1 MAEDVKVAQEVET
14 QAAVNAVTEADQ
26 KVANLQMEKAA
37 KKAKKHEERLAK
49 HPKIGKFINW
59 VDDNKIPLG
68 VGVLIGGPLGV
79 GGTILYNKFSKKS
92 DAEVAVEADVEETDT
107 EADKVPFDTES

>member
-1 MAEDVKVAQEVET
+1 MADDVKVAQEVET

-79 GGTILYNKFSKKS
+79 GGTILYNKFGKKS
-92 DAEVAVEADVEETDT
+92 GEVTAEVDVEETDT
-107 EADKVPFDTES
+107 EAEKVPFDTES